1 MHVFPDDINAFADK
15 HTQHECMLREALTK
29 KIRISREKT
38 NFIIRTCE
46 CNKCKLNMLKGD
58 YDIICDIDLDIVRTI
73 IKELHMRGY
82 SVDMFNSKCSDCYYI
97 SYGFI
102 HLHIYIKAL
111 SK

>member
-1 MHVFPDDINAFADK
+1 MYVFPDDIHAHVTKN
-15 HTQHECMLREALTK
+15 TQHECMLREALTK
-29 KIRISREKT
+29 KIRISQDKT

-46 CNKCKLNMLKGD
+46 CNKCTLNMLKGD

-102 HLHIYIKAL
+102 HLHIYIKSL